1 MVKMTLANKITAV
14 RFVIIP
20 FFVAAV
26 LFYSKSIT
34 DGDEQIGY
42 RIAALSLFALAAI
55 SDAFDG
61 WVARKFNQQSPLGEF
76 LDPLADKM
84 LLLFTLA
91 SLGITHWHVTLPLWF
106 GLLIIV
112 RDANIMFGWLY
123 LNKRNGAVKT
133 APFMTSKI
141 CTVLQLACVCW
152 VLLDFWSKETPF
164 ALTILIYITATLTV
178 VTWIQYLCEG
188 MRQVRECGPTV
199 TAENRS

>member
-84 LLLFTLA
+84 LLLFALA

-106 GLLIIV
+106 G
-112 RDANIMFGWLY
+112 RLY